1 MISLYYW
8 TTPNGHK
15 LTIFLEETGLPYT
28 LIPVNIGKG
37 EQFAPEFLA
46 ISPNNK
52 IPALVDDD
60 PPGGGG
66 ALPIFESGAMLQY
79 LAEKTGCLLPTDPHG
94 KYKVLQWL
102 CWQVAHLGPMLGQN
116 HHFRN
121 YTAEKLDYAIDRYQK
136 ESERLYGVLEDQL
149 AGRDYICD
157 DYSIADIACYPWIL
171 PEGQGIDLSQFPNIR
186 RWKDRIAERPAV
198 QAAYRVADDFKA
210 SAETVADEESRK
222 ILFGQGRRV

>member
-28 LIPVNIGKG
+28 LVPVDIGNG
-37 EQFAPEFLA
+37 EQFAQEFLA

-60 PPGGGG
+60 PLGGGG
-66 ALPIFESGAMLQY
+66 SLSTFESAAMLQY
-79 LAEKTGCLLPTDPHG
+79 LAEKTGRFLPTDPQG
-94 KYKVLQWL
+94 KYRVLQWL

-121 YTAEKLDYAIDRYQK
+121 SATEKLDYAIDRYQK
-136 ESERLYGVLEDQL
+136 ESERLYGVLDDQL
-149 AGRDYICD
+149 SGRDYICD

-171 PEGQGIDLSQFPNIR
+171 PESQGIERSAFANIS

-198 QAAYRVADDFKA
+198 RAAYRIADDLKA
-210 SAETVADEESRK
+210 GEIVSDEESRK